1 MTKNR
6 NKTILQP
13 YIFGLIQA
21 EISRV
26 KESNRAP
33 IVATKRALMDA
44 ICRDIDEA
52 LETLKSEDL
61 IIEQLNVNRMP
72 MYQIKERK

>member
-33 IVATKRALMDA
+33 VVATKRALMDT